1 MNLNFNLKSLQIFS
15 SVMEYGTLSKAAEMH
30 FLSESAASR
39 QIATLENQI
48 GFKLFS
54 REKRQLIPTSQGQA
68 FHKEAQ
74 RIIYGLQELPDILD
88 TIKRDCSP
96 QLRII
101 TVPRL
106 IRQIV
111 SPAVARS
118 CTQNPALKINVDV
131 QPMRYLQRWVAGF
144 QFHLGLGRLPA
155 QHPDIVT
162 RSFCSLPAVAV
173 LPAGHPLS
181 RRSELTLE
189 DLHGEKLVCTYLK
202 QTLLGRNI
210 ASIYQQ
216 QGMQPEPTVEVAS
229 SFHAC
234 SIVASGFGFTI
245 ADPLAAHDMG
255 NDVIQVP
262 VKTEFRYDFAFFEP
276 VQTRN
281 DPMVVQFKQSVKEVT
296 AEYTQRCGFNLQPLT
311 SSKSKSMPADQDDS

>member
-1 MNLNFNLKSLQIFS
+1 MNLNFNLKALQIFAS
-15 SVMEYGTLSKAAEMH
+15 IMEQGTLSKAAEMH

-39 QIATLENQI
+39 QIASLENQM

-54 REKRQLIPTSQGQA
+54 REKRQLIPTVQGRE

-88 TIKRDCSP
+88 NIKRQCSP

-106 IRQIV
+106 IKQIV
-111 SPAVARS
+111 SPAVARICS
-118 CTQNPALKINVDV
+118 QNTDLKINVDV

-155 QHPDIVT
+155 RHPDIVT
-162 RSFCSLPAVAV
+162 RAFCSLPAVAV
-173 LPAGHPLS
+173 LPKGHKLS
-181 RRSELTLE
+181 GKSELTLT

-216 QGMQPEPTVEVAS
+216 QGLQPEPAVEVAS

-234 SIVASGFGFTI
+234 SIVATGFGFTI

-255 NDVIQVP
+255 SDVIQIP
-262 VKTEFRYDFAFFEP
+262 IKTDFRYDFAFFEP
-276 VQTRN
+276 HLTRD
-281 DPMVVQFKQSVKEVT
+281 DPVVRQFKHQVEEVT
-296 AEYTQRCGFNLQPLT
+296 AEYLQALHF
-311 SSKSKSMPADQDDS
+311 SRL

>member
-1 MNLNFNLKSLQIFS
+1 MNLNFNIKALQIFAS
-15 SVMEYGTLSKAAEMH
+15 IIELGSLTKAAETH
-30 FLSESAASR
+30 YLSDSAASR
-39 QIATLENQI
+39 QITSLENQI

-54 REKRQLIPTSQGQA
+54 REKRQLLPTPRGRE

-88 TIKRDCSP
+88 NIKRHSRP
-96 QLRII
+96 QLRVI
-101 TVPRL
+101 TIPRL

-111 SPAVARS
+111 SPAIARA
-118 CTQNPALKINVDV
+118 CFEYPELKVNVDV

-155 QHPDIVT
+155 KHPDIIT
-162 RSFCSLPAVAV
+162 RPFCSLPAVAI
-173 LPAGHPLS
+173 LPRHHRLS
-181 RRSELTLE
+181 GRSELTLQ
-189 DLHGEKLVCTYLK
+189 DLQEEKLVSTFLQ

-210 ASIYQQ
+210 VSIYQQ
-216 QGMQPEPTVEVAS
+216 QGMQPDPAVEVAS

-255 NDVIQVP
+255 DAVALVP
-262 VKTEFRYDFAFFEP
+262 VTTGFRFDFAFFEP
-276 VQTRN
+276 HLTRN
-281 DPMVVQFKQSVKEVT
+281 DPMVHLFKEQIQTVT
-296 AEYTQRCGFNLQPLT
+296 SEYIQRYGFDQLQRSFGCGSFAT
-311 SSKSKSMPADQDDS
+311 T

>member
-1 MNLNFNLKSLQIFS
+1 MNLNFNLKALQIYTS
-15 SVMEYGTLSKAAEMH
+15 IMELGTLSKAAEAH

-54 REKRQLIPTSQGQA
+54 REKRQLIPTRQGRE

-74 RIIYGLQELPDILD
+74 RIIYGLQELPDILEN
-88 TIKRDCSP
+88 IKRHSRT

-101 TVPRL
+101 TIPRL

-111 SPAVARS
+111 SPAVARACS
-118 CTQNPALKINVDV
+118 QQPELKINVDV

-162 RSFCSLPAVAV
+162 RPFCSLPAVAI
-173 LPAGHPLS
+173 LPANHRLA
-181 RRSELTLE
+181 RRSELTLDE
-189 DLHGEKLVCTYLK
+189 LKDEKLVCTFLQ

-210 ASIYQQ
+210 VSIYQQ
-216 QGMQPEPTVEVAS
+216 QGLHPEPAVEVAS

-255 NDVIQVP
+255 DAVALVP
-262 VKTEFRYDFAFFEP
+262 ISTGFRYDFAFFEP
-276 VQTRN
+276 LLTKN
-281 DPMVVQFKQSVKEVT
+281 DQVVRQFKQQIQEVT
-296 AEYTQRCGFNLQPLT
+296 AEYIQRCDFNQFR
-311 SSKSKSMPADQDDS
+311 KS